1 MVIKNLN
8 NEEKMVYLTNTEKSV
23 LTLVSKGLNN
33 GEIAKEM
40 MISISTV
47 KKHLES
53 IYLKLSVHNRVQ
65 AVCCAFRMKIL
76 DL

>member
-8 NEEKMVYLTNTEKSV
+8 NEEKMVYLTNAEKSV

-40 MISISTV
+40 IISISTV

-53 IYLKLSVHNRVQ
+53 IYLKLCVHNREQ